1 MSHHVKEES
10 KDNVDLYLLNLKY
23 AKAMQKYIK

>member
-10 KDNVDLYLLNLKY
+10 KEVMDLCLYEREACKNH
-23 AKAMQKYIK
+23 AKML